1 MNFPRSILIRHDL
14 QDIFNQ
20 LAVASMSRATLN
32 GEKSRSAPELS
43 EMAVKRKIGN
53 PREKD
58 MFFFALNFAKSIDFQ
73 DS

>member
-1 MNFPRSILIRHDL
+1 
-14 QDIFNQ
+14 
-20 LAVASMSRATLN
+20 MSRATLN

-53 PREKD
+53 PRENLG
-58 MFFFALNFAKSIDFQ
+58 FFSYAKSINFQ